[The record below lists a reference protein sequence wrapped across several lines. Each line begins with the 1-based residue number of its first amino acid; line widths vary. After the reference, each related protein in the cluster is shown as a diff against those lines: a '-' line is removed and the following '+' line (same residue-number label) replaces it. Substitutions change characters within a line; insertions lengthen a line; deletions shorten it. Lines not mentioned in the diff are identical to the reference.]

1 MTGEERRK
9 NTRVLFHATASARFA
24 DKVYEELAIRDLSLR
39 GVYLEG
45 ITGHGQGD
53 KCEVELALTGVSS
66 ELKLSMKGSV
76 VRQDETGAGIH
87 FEEIDIDTF
96 FHLKNIVYYNADD
109 PDRVENELAENI
121 PEGSFVE

>member
-1 MTGEERRK
+1 MIHEERRK
-9 NTRVLFHATASARFA
+9 NARVVFHVAATVRFGE
-24 DKVYEELAIRDLSLR
+24 DVFERLAIKNLSLR

-45 ITGHGQGD
+45 ISGHRLGE
-53 KCEVELALTGVSS
+53 KCEVALFLTGASS
-66 ELKLSMKGSV
+66 ELKLNMASKV
-76 VRQDETGAGIH
+76 VRQDDSGVGVH

-109 PDRVENELAENI
+109 PDQVEDELVENI

>member
-1 MTGEERRK
+1 MTHDERRK
-9 NTRVLFHATASARFA
+9 NTRVVFHTTASVRFA
-24 DKVYEELAIRDLSLR
+24 GDVFERLAIRDLSLR

-45 ITGHGQGD
+45 ISGRSQGE
-53 KCEVELALTGVSS
+53 KCEVELFLTGSSS
-66 ELKLSMKGSV
+66 ELKLNMKGKV
-76 VRQDETGAGIH
+76 VRRDERGVGIH

-109 PDRVENELAENI
+109 PDQVENELAENI